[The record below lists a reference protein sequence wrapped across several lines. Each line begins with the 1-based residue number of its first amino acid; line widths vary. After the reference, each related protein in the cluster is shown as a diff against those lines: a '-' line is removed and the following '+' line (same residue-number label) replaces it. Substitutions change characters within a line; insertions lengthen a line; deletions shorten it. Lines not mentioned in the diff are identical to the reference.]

1 MRKVIATGIL
11 GCVIACGLAVAV
23 SGRSQGGPT
32 IAGVVAVVDTERVFQ
47 EYTETQKA
55 QKVLDGALSTLEER
69 GKELDDEIRALE
81 ERLTK
86 QRLFIEDENK
96 VRLMEDEIRQKR
108 TDLQD
113 LVRLGQE
120 ALAEKQDELT
130 EPILQEIR
138 DTIRTVGEEDG
149 FDLLLE
155 RRLVVLYHRDG
166 MDITARIVTLL
177 NDGAAARA
185 TDDATTTSESG
196 TPADG
201 NE

>member
-1 MRKVIATGIL
+1 MRKVIATGIV

-32 IAGVVAVVDTERVFQ
+32 IAGSVAVVDTERVFE

-55 QKVLDGALSTLEER
+55 QKVLDNALSTLEER

-86 QRLFIEDENK
+86 QRLFIEDESK
-96 VRLMEDEIRQKR
+96 VRLMEDDIRQKR
-108 TDLQD
+108 ADLQD

-138 DTIRTVGEEDG
+138 DTIRTVGEDDG

-166 MDITARIVTLL
+166 MDITDRIITLL
-177 NDGAAARA
+177 NDAAAA
-185 TDDATTTSESG
+185 KAGEDATATSEPDASG
-196 TPADG
+196 GD
-201 NE
+201 E

>member
-120 ALAEKQDELT
+120 ALADKEVALT
-130 EPILQEIR
+130 EPILIEIR
-138 DTIRTVGEEDG
+138 DTIRTYGETEGYDM
-149 FDLLLE
+149 LME
-155 RRLVVLYHRDG
+155 KRLVVLYHRDG
-166 MDITARIVTLL
+166 MDITDDIITLL
-177 NDGAAARA
+177 NERAAAGEA
-185 TDDATTTSESG
+185 STDE
-196 TPADG
+196 
-201 NE
+201 